1 MASPLQLCNAI
12 MDGMNMFNSISHRRN
27 STGSNMVEFVYC
39 LVFIFF
45 VILIPLINYGTLLTR
60 WAMANQIIESWTRGL
75 AKKQKMSQAFD
86 RVLESD
92 FVEAVR
98 KPTGVRIKK
107 VEPSLII
114 SKVNDPTQFLAVNVP
129 GQIPKKWL
137 PNGGNY
143 EYTIQIA
150 VDSEIDPLISFQLF
164 GLEIPGLTKAADVRM
179 VNTCLWENMGRDPVT
194 TEYFLNE

>member
-1 MASPLQLCNAI
+1 MYSI
-12 MDGMNMFNSISHRRN
+12 TKETKMSTIRSISYRRN

-107 VEPSLII
+107 VEPALII

-129 GQIPKKWL
+129 GRIPKKWL

>member
-1 MASPLQLCNAI
+1 
-12 MDGMNMFNSISHRRN
+12 
-27 STGSNMVEFVYC
+27 MVEFVYC

-60 WAMANQIIESWTRGL
+60 WAMANQIVESWTRGL

-129 GQIPKKWL
+129 GRIPKKWL